1 MGPNLNKIRA
11 FALDIDGVMT
21 DGGVLAMPDGDILRV
36 FNAKDSFALRMASLN
51 GYGLAVITG
60 GRSQSIFK
68 RALMCGVPEGDVYL
82 WSRNKER
89 DLRKFCQAHGYSL
102 DEVVYFGDDI
112 PDVDAIKAAGMGVAP
127 ADACQECLDAADF
140 VSDYPGGHGCVRQTV
155 EMVLKAQ
162 GRWKFDTDSYEKR
175 F

>member
-1 MGPNLNKIRA
+1 MVPNLKKIRA

-89 DLRKFCQAHGYSL
+89 DLLKRIAVGLAEPSQ
-102 DEVVYFGDDI
+102 
-112 PDVDAIKAAGMGVAP
+112 VALLV
-127 ADACQECLDAADF
+127 A
-140 VSDYPGGHGCVRQTV
+140 
-155 EMVLKAQ
+155 
-162 GRWKFDTDSYEKR
+162 
-175 F
+175 